1 MPETVRLDVA
11 DGIATLTLNQPA
23 KRNPMSA
30 RMGEEIAEAVGG
42 LERRDDARVLVL
54 AGAGEAFCAG
64 GDMALIEANT
74 RRPAAESRQVMLD
87 ATTATWP

>member
-1 MPETVRLDVA
+1 MKTIRLDVA

-64 GDMALIEANT
+64 GDLALTYGTEDLTEGMAAGRE
-74 RRPAAESRQVMLD
+74 RRAPRF
-87 ATTATWP
+87 TGR